1 MHRQPSRLNLVS
13 PQTSPPEFIDLDTNN
28 MDSLMD
34 DYMHLRY
41 NPLEF
46 PELQTHDF
54 QKNQRKFDLK
64 RIVDGKSTILLFRHT
79 CPNIPSSRGEIKT
92 GDAIALSESR
102 ITDALPWEYLI
113 QLYQAGKLAE
123 KTADRE
129 TKLKIMNATTKIFYA
144 GTSQK
149 PFQQFTDIEDLP
161 PPQTGGDGFL
171 MLIYIDPR
179 LRKQGLPKT
188 ILTETLN
195 HHRQLGAEYTFG
207 YGRLPHLSQ
216 ISLLKNAYER
226 NGQLTASQV
235 NNYLLQNIEG
245 ERNDSGL
252 KIHVNAGATIIC
264 GLPQSV
270 GDLESLNSGFLGI
283 YKLNNQNHT
292 QLPNII

>member
-54 QKNQRKFDLK
+54 QKNQKKFDLK

-79 CPNIPSSRGEIKT
+79 GPNIPSSRGEIKT

-129 TKLKIMNATTKIFYA
+129 TKLKIMNATTNMFY
-144 GTSQK
+144 GGESGK

-161 PPQTGGDGFL
+161 PPEKDGDGFL
-171 MLIYIDPR
+171 MMIYVDPR
-179 LRKQGLPKT
+179 LRQHGLSTTT
-188 ILTETLN
+188 ITHTLN

-226 NGQLTASQV
+226 NGQLTPNQL
-235 NNYLLQNIEG
+235 NNYLLQNLEG
-245 ERNDSGL
+245 ERNDPGL
-252 KIHVNAGATIIC
+252 KIHLNAGATIVC

-283 YKLNNQNHT
+283 YKLNNQNHA